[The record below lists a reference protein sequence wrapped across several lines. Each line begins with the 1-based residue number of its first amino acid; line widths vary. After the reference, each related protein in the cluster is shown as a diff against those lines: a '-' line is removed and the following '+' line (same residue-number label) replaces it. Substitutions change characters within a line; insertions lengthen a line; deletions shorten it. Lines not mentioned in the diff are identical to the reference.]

1 MAQMKCL
8 RCQHENRIDARFCE
22 ECAAPFGRACP
33 NCGSFS
39 LPGARFCSQCAHPI
53 GLDSELRAA
62 NRFLSPDNYTP
73 KHLADRILTS
83 KGDFEGERK
92 QVTVL
97 FADIV
102 GSLGI
107 IADRDPE
114 EAQRLL
120 DPVLD
125 TMLEAVH
132 HYEGM
137 VNRVMGDGIM
147 ALFGAPLAHEDHAVR
162 ACYSALRMQQTIARY
177 AEEVRRTHGIPITI
191 RVGVNS
197 GEIVVSSINN
207 DLYMDYTVVGQ
218 TAHLASR
225 MEQMAM
231 PGSVLASADT
241 ARLVEGYVKANSLG
255 AMPIKGLAYP
265 VEVFEISD
273 GGSERSR
280 FQASAWRGLTPFVGR
295 ALELQQLGQALDEA
309 RGGHGQVLAVVG
321 EPGMGK
327 SRLIH
332 EFVHSPKTEGCL
344 ILETN
349 SASYGHAASYL
360 PVIEL
365 LRHYYF
371 KINLR
376 DNAKSIREKVT
387 GKILALDPSLQDVIP
402 PVLDLLDALDAGHP
416 FQSLDPLQH
425 RQHTFHAITR
435 LLLSENRIQPIVAV
449 FEDLHWNDSLTLG
462 LLNEIVVNARDARL
476 LLLVTYRPEFHDEWK
491 GRPNYRN
498 LRLEPLESE
507 SLTALL
513 QLLLGSD
520 PALASLKSFVHDRA
534 GGNPFFVEELVRTL
548 VDRGVIEGTREN
560 YKVKKRF
567 SGNEIPP
574 TVQAVLATR
583 IDALPTVEKRLLQ
596 EASVVG
602 HDIPLS
608 LLHEISSLDDGE
620 IRGILNNL
628 QAAEF
633 LYTTQLYPDL
643 QFSFKHALTHD
654 VAYAGLRS
662 DRRREIHQRVVQAI
676 EIQYAGRIGE
686 QVERLAD
693 HALRGQLPE
702 KAVMYLRQAG
712 TKAADREAYPE
723 GVILFEQALEAL
735 AQLPESLDT
744 LQKAIDIRFDIRNVL
759 QPLGDRERI
768 ASYLR
773 EAGQLADQIGDN
785 QRMGWV
791 QSYLTEQFWMLGQ
804 YEKAIEAGEKALA
817 VAKQPSDLPLRVLT
831 NLHLGLAHHTRGE
844 YVEAREYFGWNATH
858 LGGNLVGERF
868 GIFVLPSS
876 FARSFIA
883 WGLAESG
890 KFSEAFNIAE
900 DALRIA
906 EDANHPFSCGYA
918 HLGLGVVALRQG
930 NLRRALRSFER
941 ALAAGA
947 FADSPVG
954 FAFVALHLGYALS
967 LAGRA
972 NEGIPI
978 LEQTIKVAESRGF
991 VARHSLRLAYA
1002 SEAYLTLGREAD
1014 ALQTATRALE
1024 LARKHGE
1031 RANEAYS
1038 LRMLGEIDLNRGN
1051 LGDARA
1057 WLTASLALAEEL
1069 GMRPLEANCHRGLAH
1084 AFDLAHQKSDAE
1096 RHRDISNSL
1105 VGQMEM
1111 RFWG

>member
-1 MAQMKCL
+1 L
-8 RCQHENRIDARFCE
+8 EREY
-22 ECAAPFGRACP
+22 
-33 NCGSFS
+33 
-39 LPGARFCSQCAHPI
+39 
-53 GLDSELRAA
+53 RAA

-83 KGDFEGERK
+83 KDDLEGERK

-97 FADIV
+97 FSDIV
-102 GSLGI
+102 GSLSI

-120 DPVLD
+120 DPILD
-125 TMLEAVH
+125 HMLEAVH

-137 VNRVMGDGIM
+137 VSRVMGDGIM

-162 ACYSALRMQQTIARY
+162 ACYSALRMQQRISRY
-177 AEEVRRTHGIPITI
+177 AEEVRRTQGIPITI

-197 GEIVVSSINN
+197 GEIVVSSISN

-231 PGSVLASADT
+231 PDSILATADT
-241 ARLVEGYVKANSLG
+241 ARLVEGYVKVKSLG
-255 AMPIKGLAYP
+255 ALPIKGLGHP
-265 VEVFEISD
+265 VEVYEITD
-273 GGSERSR
+273 GGSERTR
-280 FQASAWRGLTPFVGR
+280 FQAAAWRGFTPFVGR
-295 ALELQQLGQALDEA
+295 ELEIRQLGQALDEA
-309 RGGHGQVLAVVG
+309 RAGRGQVLAVVG

-332 EFVHSPKTEGCL
+332 EFVHSPQTEGCL

-365 LRHYYF
+365 LRRYYF
-371 KINLR
+371 KINFG
-376 DNAKSIREKVT
+376 DNAKTIREKVT

-402 PVLDLLDALDAGHP
+402 PVLDLLDALDSGHP
-416 FQSLDPLQH
+416 FQLLDPLQH
-425 RQHTFHAITR
+425 RQHTYQAITR
-435 LLLSENRIQPIVAV
+435 LLLSENRVQPVVAV

-476 LLLVTYRPEFHDEWK
+476 LLLATYRPEFQDEWK

-498 LRLEPLESE
+498 LRLEPLERE
-507 SLTALL
+507 SLAELL
-513 QLLLGSD
+513 QSLLGSD
-520 PALASLKSFVHDRA
+520 TALASLKSFVHDRA

-548 VDRGVIEGTREN
+548 VDRGVLEGTREN
-560 YKVKKRF
+560 YKIKKPF

-583 IDALPTVEKRLLQ
+583 IDALPKIEKRLLQ
-596 EASVVG
+596 DASVIG
-602 HDIPLS
+602 HDVPLS
-608 LLHEISSLDDGE
+608 LLHEISDLTDGE
-620 IRGILNNL
+620 LRGILSDL

-633 LYTTQLYPDL
+633 LYATQLYPDL
-643 QFSFKHALTHD
+643 QYSFKHALTHD

-662 DRRREIHQRVVQAI
+662 ERRCKIHQRVVHAI
-676 EIQYAGRIGE
+676 ESQYAGRIGE

-693 HALRGQLPE
+693 HALRGQLPD
-702 KAVMYLRQAG
+702 KAVTYLRQAG

-723 GVILFEQALEAL
+723 AVVLFERALEAL
-735 AQLPESLDT
+735 AQLPESMDT
-744 LQKAIDIRFDIRNVL
+744 LQKAIDIRFEIRNVL

-773 EAGQLADQIGDN
+773 EAEQLADQIGDN

-791 QSYLTEQFWMLGQ
+791 QSYLTEQFWMLGR
-804 YEKAIEAGEKALA
+804 YKESAVAGERALA
-817 VAKQPSDLPLRVLT
+817 VAEQLSDLPLQVVT
-831 NLHLGLAHHTRGE
+831 NLPLGLAHHTRGD
-844 YVEAREYFGWNATH
+844 YVKAREYFGWNATH
-858 LGGNLVGERF
+858 LAGNLVSERF
-868 GIFVLPSS
+868 GMFVLPSA

-883 WGLAESG
+883 WGLAETG
-890 KFSEAFNIAE
+890 KFSEAFNVAE
-900 DALRIA
+900 DALRIS
-906 EDANHPFSCGYA
+906 ENANHPFSCGYA

-941 ALAAGA
+941 ALTAGA

-972 NEGIPI
+972 NEGIPV
-978 LEQTIKVAESRGF
+978 LEQSIHVAESRGF

-1002 SEAYLTLGREAD
+1002 SEAYLSLGREAD
-1014 ALQTATRALE
+1014 ALTAAARALD

-1038 LRMLGEIDLNRGN
+1038 LRMLGEVDLHRGN
-1051 LGDARA
+1051 LSDAKG
-1057 WLTASLALAEEL
+1057 WLTEALALANEL
-1069 GMRPLEANCHRGLAH
+1069 GMLPLEAHCHKGLASV
-1084 AFDLAHQKSDAE
+1084 FDHSHQKSDAE
-1096 RHRDISNSL
+1096 RHRDVSSSL
-1105 VGQMEM
+1105 IHTMEM

>member
-1 MAQMKCL
+1 LA
-8 RCQHENRIDARFCE
+8 RI
-22 ECAAPFGRACP
+22 CP
-33 NCGSFS
+33 NCRNLI
-39 LPGARFCSQCAHPI
+39 LPGAKFCSQCANPI
-53 GLDSELRAA
+53 GSGGEYRAA

-83 KGDFEGERK
+83 KGDLEGERK

-125 TMLEAVH
+125 NMLEAVH

-162 ACYSALRMQQTIARY
+162 ACYSALRMQQRITRF
-177 AEEVRRTHGIPITI
+177 AEEVRRTQGIPITI

-197 GEIVVSSINN
+197 GEIVVSSISN

-231 PGSVLASADT
+231 PDSILATADT
-241 ARLVEGYVKANSLG
+241 ARLVEGYVKVKPLG
-255 AMPIKGLAYP
+255 ALPIKGLGHP
-265 VEVFEISD
+265 VEVYEITD
-273 GGSERSR
+273 GGSERTR
-280 FQASAWRGLTPFVGR
+280 FQAAAWRGLTPFVGR
-295 ALELQQLGQALDEA
+295 ALEIQQLSQALDQA
-309 RGGHGQVLAVVG
+309 RAGRGQVLAVVG

-332 EFVHSPKTEGCL
+332 EFIRSSQTDGCL

-349 SASYGHAASYL
+349 SASYGHSASYL

-371 KINLR
+371 KINLG

-387 GKILALDPSLQDVIP
+387 SKMLALDPSLQDVIP

-425 RQHTFHAITR
+425 RQHTYQAITR
-435 LLLSENRIQPIVAV
+435 LLLSENRVQPVVAV

-462 LLNEIVVNARDARL
+462 LLDEIVIDSRDARL
-476 LLLVTYRPEFHDEWK
+476 LLLVTYRPEFQDEWK

-507 SLTALL
+507 SLAALL
-513 QLLLGSD
+513 QSLLGSD
-520 PALASLKSFVHDRA
+520 AALASLKSFVHDRA
-534 GGNPFFVEELVRTL
+534 GGNPFFVEELVHTL
-548 VDRGVIEGTREN
+548 VDRGVLDGTREN
-560 YKVKKRF
+560 YKIKKPF

-574 TVQAVLATR
+574 TVQAVLAAR
-583 IDALPTVEKRLLQ
+583 IDALPVVEKKLLQ
-596 EASVVG
+596 EASVIG
-602 HDIPLS
+602 HDVPLS
-608 LLHEISSLDDGE
+608 LLNEIAGLTDGE
-620 IRGILNNL
+620 LRGILSNL

-633 LYTTQLYPDL
+633 LYATRLYPDL
-643 QFSFKHALTHD
+643 QFTFKHALTHD

-662 DRRREIHQRVVQAI
+662 DRRRKIHQRVVHAL
-676 EIQYAGRIGE
+676 EGQYAGRIGE

-693 HALRGQLPE
+693 HALRGQLPD
-702 KAVMYLRQAG
+702 KAVTYLRQAG

-723 GVILFEQALEAL
+723 AVVLFEQALEAL
-735 AQLPESLDT
+735 AQLPENIDT
-744 LQKAIDIRFDIRNVL
+744 LRKAIDIRFDLRNVL

-768 ASYLR
+768 ASCLR
-773 EAGQLADQIGDN
+773 QAEQLSDQIGDN

-804 YEKAIEAGEKALA
+804 YKEAAEAGEKALA
-817 VAKQPSDLPLRVLT
+817 VAEQLSDLPLQVVT
-831 NLHLGLAHHTRGE
+831 NLPLGLAHHTRGE
-844 YVEAREYFGWNATH
+844 YLKAREYFGWNATH
-858 LGGNLVGERF
+858 LTGNLVGERF
-868 GIFVLPSS
+868 GMFVLPSA

-883 WGLAESG
+883 WGLAETG
-890 KFSEAFNIAE
+890 EFSEAFNIAE

-906 EDANHPFSCGYA
+906 ENLGHPFSCGYA

-930 NLRRALRSFER
+930 NLRRAVRSFDR

-954 FAFVALHLGYALS
+954 FAYVALHLGYALS

-972 NEGIPI
+972 NEGIPV
-978 LEQTIKVAESRGF
+978 LEQSIRVAESRGF

-1002 SEAYLTLGREAD
+1002 SEAYLVSSREAD
-1014 ALQTATRALE
+1014 ALKAATRALE

-1038 LRMLGEIDLNRGN
+1038 LRILGEVELNRRN
-1051 LGDARA
+1051 LDEAKG
-1057 WLTASLALAEEL
+1057 WLLEALALANEL
-1069 GMRPLEANCHRGLAH
+1069 GMLPLEAHCHKGLASI
-1084 AFDLAHQKSDAE
+1084 FDQRDQKSDAQ
-1096 RHRDISNSL
+1096 RHRDVSSSL
-1105 VGQMEM
+1105 IHAMEM
-1111 RFWG
+1111 RFWA

>member
-1 MAQMKCL
+1 MTTKRDL
-8 RCQHENRIDARFCE
+8 
-22 ECAAPFGRACP
+22 
-33 NCGSFS
+33 
-39 LPGARFCSQCAHPI
+39 
-53 GLDSELRAA
+53 
-62 NRFLSPDNYTP
+62 
-73 KHLADRILTS
+73 
-83 KGDFEGERK
+83 EGERK

-102 GSLGI
+102 GSLKI

-114 EAQRLL
+114 EAQKLL

-125 TMLEAVH
+125 HMLEAVH

-162 ACYSALRMQQTIARY
+162 ACYAALRMQQTVARY
-177 AEEVRRTHGIPITI
+177 AEEIRRVHGAPITI
-191 RVGVNS
+191 RVGINS

-231 PGSVLASADT
+231 PGSVLAAADT
-241 ARLVEGYVKANSLG
+241 IRLVEGYVEAKSLG
-255 AMPIKGLAYP
+255 EMTVKGLAYP
-265 VEVFEISD
+265 VEVFEITE
-273 GGSERSR
+273 GGVERTR
-280 FQASAWRGLTPFVGR
+280 LQAAASRGLTPFVGR
-295 ALELQQLGQALDEA
+295 ELEIQQLGQALDHA
-309 RGGHGQVLAVVG
+309 RGGHGQVVAVVG

-332 EFVHSPKTEGCL
+332 EFIHSFRTEDCL
-344 ILETN
+344 VLETN

-371 KINLR
+371 KISQR

-387 GKILALDPSLQDVIP
+387 DKILALDPSLQHVIP
-402 PVLDLLDALDAGHP
+402 PLLDLLDALDAGHP

-425 RQHTFHAITR
+425 RQHTYQAITT
-435 LLLSENRIQPIVAV
+435 LLLRENHVQPVVAV

-476 LLLVTYRPEFHDEWK
+476 LLLVTYRPEFHDDWK

-498 LRLEPLESE
+498 LRLEPLESA
-507 SLTALL
+507 SLTTLL
-513 QLLLGSD
+513 HSLLGSD
-520 PALASLKSFVHDRA
+520 SALESIKNFVLDRA

-548 VDRGVIEGTREN
+548 VDRKVLEGSRQN
-560 YKVKKRF
+560 YRMVKPI

-574 TVQAVLATR
+574 TVQAVLAAR
-583 IDALPTVEKRLLQ
+583 IDALPKAEKRLLQ
-596 EASVVG
+596 EAAVIG
-602 HDIPLS
+602 HDVPLS
-608 LLHEISSLDDGE
+608 LLKEISSLPDSE
-620 IRGILNNL
+620 LRGVLNNL

-633 LYTTQLYPDL
+633 VFPTQLFPDL

-654 VAYAGLRS
+654 VAYGGLRS
-662 DRRREIHQRVVQAI
+662 ERRRDIHQRVVLAI
-676 EIQYAGRIGE
+676 ERIHAGRIGE

-693 HALRGQLPE
+693 HALRGGLQE
-702 KAVMYLRQAG
+702 KAVTYLRQAG

-723 GVILFEQALEAL
+723 AVILFEQALEAL
-735 AQLPESLDT
+735 AGLPQSREAI
-744 LQKAIDIRFDIRNVL
+744 QKAIDIRFDIRNVL
-759 QPLGDRERI
+759 QPLGDRDRI
-768 ASYLR
+768 AHRLR
-773 EAGQLADQIGDN
+773 EAEQLADRIGDK
-785 QRMGWV
+785 QRNGWV
-791 QSYLTEQFWMLGQ
+791 QSYLTEQFWMLGR
-804 YEKAIEAGEKALA
+804 YKESIEAGERALV
-817 VAKQPSDLPLRVLT
+817 VAEPLSDLPLQVVT
-831 NLHLGLAHHTRGE
+831 NLPLGLAHHTRGD
-844 YVEAREYFGWNATH
+844 YKKARECFGWNVVN
-858 LGGNLVGERF
+858 LDGNLAGQRF
-868 GIFVLPSS
+868 GMFVLPAAFS
-876 FARSFIA
+876 RSFIA
-883 WGLAESG
+883 WGLADTG
-890 KFSEAFNIAE
+890 QFSEAFNIGE

-906 EDANHPFSCGYA
+906 ETASHPFSCGYA

-954 FAFVALHLGYALS
+954 FAYVALHFGYALA

-978 LEQTIKVAESRGF
+978 LEQSIEVAESRGF
-991 VARHSLRLAYA
+991 VARHSLRLAYV
-1002 SEAYLTLGREAD
+1002 SEAYLSLGREGE
-1014 ALQTATRALE
+1014 ALKAATRALE
-1024 LARKHGE
+1024 LARKHEE

-1038 LRMLGEIDLNRGN
+1038 LRMLGEVDLYRGN
-1051 LGDARA
+1051 LGDAQR
-1057 WLTASLALAEEL
+1057 WLAQGVTLAEEL
-1069 GMRPLEANCHRGLAH
+1069 GMRPLEANCHKGLAN
-1084 AFDLAHQKSDAE
+1084 AFDLGNQKSRAE
-1096 RHRDISNSL
+1096 HHRSISSSL
-1105 VGQMEM
+1105 AEATEM

>member
-1 MAQMKCL
+1 
-8 RCQHENRIDARFCE
+8 
-22 ECAAPFGRACP
+22 
-33 NCGSFS
+33 
-39 LPGARFCSQCAHPI
+39 
-53 GLDSELRAA
+53 
-62 NRFLSPDNYTP
+62 
-73 KHLADRILTS
+73 LTT
-83 KGDFEGERK
+83 KRDLEGERK

-102 GSLGI
+102 GSLKI

-114 EAQRLL
+114 EAQKLL

-125 TMLEAVH
+125 HMLEAVH

-177 AEEVRRTHGIPITI
+177 AEEIRRIHSVPITI
-191 RVGVNS
+191 RVGINS
-197 GEIVVSSINN
+197 GDIVVSSINN

-231 PGSVLASADT
+231 PGSVLATADT
-241 ARLVEGYVKANSLG
+241 IRLAEGYVEAKSLG
-255 AMPIKGLAYP
+255 EMTIKGLGHS
-265 VEVFEISD
+265 VEVYEITEGAFE
-273 GGSERSR
+273 RTKL
-280 FQASAWRGLTPFVGR
+280 QAAASRGLTPFVGR
-295 ALELQQLGQALDEA
+295 ELEVKQLAQALDHA
-309 RGGHGQVLAVVG
+309 RGGHGQVVAVVG

-332 EFVHSPKTEGCL
+332 EFVHSDRTEDCL
-344 ILETN
+344 VLETN

-371 KINLR
+371 KISQR

-387 GKILALDPSLQDVIP
+387 EKILALDPSLQDVIP
-402 PVLDLLDALDAGHP
+402 PLLDLLDALDAGHP

-425 RQHTFHAITR
+425 RQHTYQAITR
-435 LLLSENRIQPIVAV
+435 LLLRENHVQPVVAV

-476 LLLVTYRPEFHDEWK
+476 LLLVSYRPEFHDDWK

-507 SLTALL
+507 SLATLL
-513 QLLLGSD
+513 HSLLGSD
-520 PALASLKSFVHDRA
+520 PALKGLKNFVLDRA

-548 VDRGVIEGTREN
+548 VDRKVLEGTRQN
-560 YKVKKRF
+560 YKMTKPI

-574 TVQAVLATR
+574 TVQAVLAAR
-583 IDALPTVEKRLLQ
+583 IDALPKAQKRLLQ
-596 EASVVG
+596 EAAVIG
-602 HDIPLS
+602 HDVPLS
-608 LLHEISSLDDGE
+608 LLKEISSLPDSE
-620 IRGILNNL
+620 LRGVLDNL
-628 QAAEF
+628 QTAEF
-633 LYTTQLYPDL
+633 VFPTQLFPDL

-662 DRRREIHQRVVQAI
+662 ERRREIHQRVVLAI
-676 EIQYAGRIGE
+676 ERIYAGRIGE

-693 HALRGQLPE
+693 HALRGGLQE
-702 KAVMYLRQAG
+702 KAVTYLRQAG
-712 TKAADREAYPE
+712 AKAADREAYPE
-723 GVILFEQALEAL
+723 AVILFEQALGAL
-735 AQLPESLDT
+735 AGLPESNEAI
-744 LQKAIDIRFDIRNVL
+744 QKAIDIRFDIRNVL
-759 QPLGDRERI
+759 QPLGDRDRI
-768 ASYLR
+768 AARLR
-773 EAGQLADQIGDN
+773 EAEQLADRIGDE
-785 QRMGWV
+785 QRNGWV
-791 QSYLTEQFWMLGQ
+791 QSYLTEQFWMLGR
-804 YEKAIEAGEKALA
+804 YRESIEAGERALA
-817 VAKQPSDLPLRVLT
+817 VAELLSDLPLQVVT
-831 NLHLGLAHHTRGE
+831 NLPLGLAHHTRGD
-844 YVEAREYFGWNATH
+844 YKKARECFGWNVAH
-858 LGGNLVGERF
+858 LEGNLASQRF
-868 GIFVLPSS
+868 GMFVLPAA

-883 WGLAESG
+883 WGLADTG
-890 KFSEAFNIAE
+890 HFSEAFNIGE
-900 DALRIA
+900 DALRVGENA
-906 EDANHPFSCGYA
+906 SHPFSCGYA

-954 FAFVALHLGYALS
+954 FAYVALHFGYALA

-978 LEQTIKVAESRGF
+978 LEQSIEVSESKGF
-991 VARHSLRLAYA
+991 VARHSLRLAYV
-1002 SEAYLTLGREAD
+1002 SEAYLSLGRESE
-1014 ALQTATRALE
+1014 ALKAATRALE
-1024 LARKHGE
+1024 LARKHEE

-1038 LRMLGEIDLNRGN
+1038 LRMLGEVDLYRGN
-1051 LGDARA
+1051 LSDAKA
-1057 WLTASLALAEEL
+1057 WLTQGLALAEGL
-1069 GMRPLEANCHRGLAH
+1069 GMRPLEANCHKGLAN
-1084 AFDLAHQKSDAE
+1084 AFDLSHEKSDAE
-1096 RHRDISNSL
+1096 RHRSISNSL
-1105 VGQMEM
+1105 ADAMEM

>member
-1 MAQMKCL
+1 LGHTCPKCG
-8 RCQHENRIDARFCE
+8 NMI
-22 ECAAPFGRACP
+22 
-33 NCGSFS
+33 
-39 LPGARFCSQCAHPI
+39 LPGAKFCSQCAHPV
-53 GLDSELRAA
+53 GLEGEYRAA

-83 KGDFEGERK
+83 KGDLEGERK

-102 GSLGI
+102 GSLEI

-125 TMLEAVH
+125 KMLDAVH

-147 ALFGAPLAHEDHAVR
+147 ALFGAPLSHEDHAAR
-162 ACYSALRMQQTIARY
+162 ACYSALRMQQTISRY
-177 AEEVRRTHGIPITI
+177 AEEVRHAHGIIITI

-231 PGSVLASADT
+231 PGSILATADT
-241 ARLVEGYVKANSLG
+241 AKLVEGFVKARSLG
-255 AMPIKGLAYP
+255 AMPIKGLGHP
-265 VEVFEISD
+265 VEVYEITD
-273 GGSERSR
+273 GGTERTR
-280 FQASAWRGLTPFVGR
+280 FQAAAWRGLTPFVGR
-295 ALELQQLGQALDEA
+295 ELEIRQLGQALDQA

-332 EFVHSPKTEGCL
+332 EFVHSPQTEGCL

-387 GKILALDPSLQDVIP
+387 GKILALDPSLHDVIP

-425 RQHTFHAITR
+425 RQHTYQAITR
-435 LLLSENRIQPIVAV
+435 LLLSENRVQPIVAV

-476 LLLVTYRPEFHDEWK
+476 LLLVTYRPEFQDEWK
-491 GRPNYRN
+491 GRPNYRS

-507 SLTALL
+507 SLTELL
-513 QLLLGSD
+513 ESLLGSD
-520 PALASLKSFVHDRA
+520 AALASLKSFVHNRA
-534 GGNPFFVEELVRTL
+534 GGNPFFVEELVRAL
-548 VDRGVIEGTREN
+548 VDRGVLEGTREN
-560 YKVKKRF
+560 YRIKKPF

-574 TVQAVLATR
+574 TVQAVLAAR
-583 IDALPTVEKRLLQ
+583 IDALQPIEKRLLQ
-596 EASVVG
+596 EASVIG

-608 LLHEISSLDDGE
+608 LLHEISSLSDDE
-620 IRGILNNL
+620 IRGILSKL
-628 QAAEF
+628 QVAEF
-633 LYTTQLYPDL
+633 LYPTQLFPDL
-643 QFSFKHALTHD
+643 QYSFKHALTHD
-654 VAYAGLRS
+654 VAYAGLRNQ
-662 DRRREIHQRVVQAI
+662 RRREIHQRVVHAI
-676 EIQYAGRIGE
+676 ETQYAGRIGE

-693 HALRGQLPE
+693 HALRGQLPD
-702 KAVMYLRQAG
+702 KAVIYLRQAG
-712 TKAADREAYPE
+712 TKAADREAYRE
-723 GVILFEQALEAL
+723 AVILFEQALEAL
-735 AQLPESLDT
+735 SQLPESLDT

-768 ASYLR
+768 ALYLR
-773 EAGQLADQIGDN
+773 EAWQLADQIGDN

-791 QSYLTEQFWMLGQ
+791 QCYLTEQFWMLGQ
-804 YEKAIEAGEKALA
+804 YKESAEAGERALA
-817 VAKQPSDLPLRVLT
+817 VAENISDLPLQVMT
-831 NLHLGLAHHTRGE
+831 NLPLGLAHHTRGD
-844 YVEAREYFGWNATH
+844 YVKAREYFSWNATH
-858 LGGNLVGERF
+858 LNGNLVSERF
-868 GIFVLPSS
+868 GLFVLPSS

-883 WGLAESG
+883 WGLAETG
-890 KFSEAFNIAE
+890 KFSEAFNVAE

-906 EDANHPFSCGYA
+906 EEVNHPFSCGYA
-918 HLGLGVVALRQG
+918 YLGLGVVALRQG
-930 NLRRALRSFER
+930 NVHRALRSFER

-954 FAFVALHLGYALS
+954 FAYVSLHLGYALS

-978 LEQTIKVAESRGF
+978 LEQSIHLAESRGF
-991 VARHSLRLAYA
+991 VARHSLRLAYV
-1002 SEAYLTLGREAD
+1002 SEAYLSLGRKAD
-1014 ALQTATRALE
+1014 ALNAATRALE
-1024 LARKHGE
+1024 LARMHGE

-1038 LRMLGEIDLNRGN
+1038 LRMIGEIHLHGGN
-1051 LGDARA
+1051 LGDAK
-1057 WLTASLALAEEL
+1057 ASLTESLAVAEEL
-1069 GMRPLEANCHRGLAH
+1069 GMRPLEANCHKGLANV
-1084 AFDLAHQKSDAE
+1084 FDLGQEKSDAE
-1096 RHRDISNSL
+1096 RHRHISNSL
-1105 VGQMEM
+1105 VDAMEM
-1111 RFWG
+1111 RFWR

>member
-1 MAQMKCL
+1 MKCL
-8 RCQHENRIDARFCE
+8 RCQYDNRLGARFCG
-22 ECAAPFGRACP
+22 ECAAPLARPCP
-33 NCGSFS
+33 NCRS
-39 LPGARFCSQCAHPI
+39 LILPEAKFCSQCAHPI
-53 GLDSELRAA
+53 GLDGEGRRT
-62 NRFLSPDNYTP
+62 NRFLSPESYTP

-83 KGDFEGERK
+83 KDDLEGERK

-125 TMLEAVH
+125 HMLEAVH
-132 HYEGM
+132 HYEGL

-162 ACYSALRMQQTIARY
+162 ACYSALRMQQRIKHY
-177 AEEVRRTHGIPITI
+177 AEDVRRSQGLPITT

-231 PGSVLASADT
+231 PGSILTT
-241 ARLVEGYVKANSLG
+241 AETAKLVQGHVKAKSLG
-255 AMPIKGLAYP
+255 ALPVKGLEHL
-265 VEVFEISD
+265 VEVYEITD
-273 GGSERSR
+273 GGSERTR
-280 FQASAWRGLTPFVGR
+280 FQASAWRGFTPFVGR
-295 ALELQQLGQALDEA
+295 ELEIRQLGQALDQA
-309 RGGHGQVLAVVG
+309 RAGRGQVLAVVG

-332 EFVHSPKTEGCL
+332 EFVHSPQTEGCL

-365 LRHYYF
+365 LRRYYF
-371 KINLR
+371 KINLG
-376 DNAKSIREKVT
+376 DNARSIREKVT
-387 GKILALDPSLQDVIP
+387 GKVLALDPSLQDVIAP
-402 PVLDLLDALDAGHP
+402 LLDLLDALDADHP

-425 RQHTFHAITR
+425 RQYTYQAITR
-435 LLLSENRIQPIVAV
+435 LLLSENRVQPVVAV

-462 LLNEIVVNARDARL
+462 LLHELVVSARDARL
-476 LLLVTYRPEFHDEWK
+476 LLLTTYRPEFQDEWR

-498 LRLEPLESE
+498 VRLEPLGKEDLS
-507 SLTALL
+507 ALL
-513 QLLLGSD
+513 QSLLGSD
-520 PALASLKSFVHDRA
+520 PVLADVKNFVRDRA
-534 GGNPFFVEELVRTL
+534 GGNPFFIEELVRTL
-548 VDRGVIEGTREN
+548 VDRGVLDGTREH
-560 YKVKKRF
+560 YTVKKPF

-574 TVQAVLATR
+574 TVQAVLAAR
-583 IDALPTVEKRLLQ
+583 IDALPAIERRVLR
-596 EASVVG
+596 EASVIG
-602 HDIPLS
+602 HDVPLS
-608 LLHEISSLDDGE
+608 LLQEVSGLAKDE
-620 IRGILNNL
+620 LRGILSYL
-628 QAAEF
+628 QTAEF
-633 LYTTQLYPDL
+633 LYITQLYPDL

-662 DRRREIHQRVVQAI
+662 ERRCKTHQSVVQAI
-676 EIQYAGRIGE
+676 ESQYAGRLDE

-702 KAVMYLRQAG
+702 KAVTYLRQAG
-712 TKAADREAYPE
+712 IKAADREAYPE
-723 GVILFEQALEAL
+723 AVILFEKALEAL
-735 AQLPESLDT
+735 SQLPHSIDT
-744 LQKAIDIRFDIRNVL
+744 VRRAIDVRFEIRNVL
-759 QPLGDRERI
+759 QPLGDRARI

-773 EAGQLADQIGDN
+773 EAEQLAEQIGDDH
-785 QRMGWV
+785 RMGWV
-791 QSYLTEQFWMLGQ
+791 QSYLTEQFWMLGR
-804 YEKAIEAGEKALA
+804 YKESIVAGERALA
-817 VAKQPSDLPLRVLT
+817 VAEHLSDLPLQVVT
-831 NLHLGLAHHTRGE
+831 NLPLGLAHHTQGN
-844 YVEAREYFGWNATH
+844 YVKARERFGWNANY
-858 LGGNLVGERF
+858 LVGDLVGERF
-868 GIFVLPSS
+868 GMFVLPAA

-883 WGLAESG
+883 WGLAETG
-890 KFSEAFNIAE
+890 EFSEAYNIAE

-906 EDANHPFSCGYA
+906 EGVNHPFSCGYA

-930 NLRRALRSFER
+930 QLRRALRSFER

-967 LAGRA
+967 LDGRA

-978 LEQTIKVAESRGF
+978 LERSIQVAESRGF
-991 VARHSLRLAYA
+991 VARHSLRLTYA
-1002 SEAYLTLGREAD
+1002 SEAYLVSDRVVD
-1014 ALQTATRALE
+1014 ALVASNRALD
-1024 LARKHGE
+1024 LARTHEE
-1031 RANEAYS
+1031 RANEAYA
-1038 LRMLGEIDLNRGN
+1038 LRMLGEVELRRGN
-1051 LGDARA
+1051 LRDAKDRFA
-1057 WLTASLALAEEL
+1057 KAIAVARELTML
-1069 GMRPLEANCHRGLAH
+1069 PLEAHCHKGLASI
-1084 AFDLAHQKSDAE
+1084 FEEEGLTSDAE
-1096 RHRDISNSL
+1096 LHRGASNSL
-1105 VGQMEM
+1105 VRAMGM
-1111 RFWG
+1111 RFWV

>member
-1 MAQMKCL
+1 MTTKRDL
-8 RCQHENRIDARFCE
+8 
-22 ECAAPFGRACP
+22 
-33 NCGSFS
+33 
-39 LPGARFCSQCAHPI
+39 
-53 GLDSELRAA
+53 
-62 NRFLSPDNYTP
+62 
-73 KHLADRILTS
+73 
-83 KGDFEGERK
+83 EGERK

-102 GSLGI
+102 GSLRI

-114 EAQRLL
+114 EAQKLL

-125 TMLEAVH
+125 HMLEAVH

-162 ACYSALRMQQTIARY
+162 ACYTALRMQQTIARY
-177 AEEVRRTHGIPITI
+177 AEKIRRIHGAPITI
-191 RVGVNS
+191 RVGINS

-231 PGSVLASADT
+231 PGSVLATVDT
-241 ARLVEGYVKANSLG
+241 IRLVEGYVEAKSLG
-255 AMPIKGLAYP
+255 EMTIKGLAHP
-265 VEVFEISD
+265 VEVFEITE
-273 GGSERSR
+273 GGFERTR
-280 FQASAWRGLTPFVGR
+280 LQAAASRGLTPFVGR
-295 ALELQQLGQALDEA
+295 ELEVQQLTQALDHA
-309 RGGHGQVLAVVG
+309 RGGHGQVVAVVG

-332 EFVHSPKTEGCL
+332 EFVHSLRTKDCL
-344 ILETN
+344 VLETN

-371 KINLR
+371 KISQR

-387 GKILALDPSLQDVIP
+387 EKILALDPSLQDVIP
-402 PVLDLLDALDAGHP
+402 PLLDLLDALDAGHP

-425 RQHTFHAITR
+425 RQHTYQAITR
-435 LLLSENRIQPIVAV
+435 LLLRENHVQPVVAV

-476 LLLVTYRPEFHDEWK
+476 LLLVSYRPEFHDDWK

-498 LRLEPLESE
+498 LRLEPLAST
-507 SLTALL
+507 SLSTLL
-513 QLLLGSD
+513 HSLLGSD
-520 PALASLKSFVHDRA
+520 PALESLKSFVLDRA

-548 VDRGVIEGTREN
+548 VDRKVLEGTRQN
-560 YKVKKRF
+560 YRVIKPI

-574 TVQAVLATR
+574 TVQAVLAAR
-583 IDALPTVEKRLLQ
+583 IDALPKAEKRLLQ
-596 EASVVG
+596 EAAVIG
-602 HDIPLS
+602 HDVPLS
-608 LLHEISSLDDGE
+608 LLKEISSLPDSE
-620 IRGILNNL
+620 LRGVLNNL
-628 QAAEF
+628 QTAEF
-633 LYTTQLYPDL
+633 VFPTQLFPDL

-654 VAYAGLRS
+654 VAYGGLRS
-662 DRRREIHQRVVQAI
+662 ERRRDIHQRVVLAI
-676 EIQYAGRIGE
+676 EKLYAGRIGE

-693 HALRGQLPE
+693 HALRGGLQE
-702 KAVMYLRQAG
+702 KAVTYLRQAG

-723 GVILFEQALEAL
+723 AVILFEQALEAL
-735 AQLPESLDT
+735 AGLPQSKEAV
-744 LQKAIDIRFDIRNVL
+744 QKAIDIRFDIRNVL
-759 QPLGDRERI
+759 QPLGDRDRI
-768 ASYLR
+768 ASRLR
-773 EAGQLADQIGDN
+773 EAEQLANGIGDR
-785 QRMGWV
+785 QRNGWV
-791 QSYLTEQFWMLGQ
+791 QSYLTEQFWMLGR
-804 YEKAIEAGEKALA
+804 YRESIEAGERALA
-817 VAKQPSDLPLRVLT
+817 VAEQDLPLQVVT
-831 NLHLGLAHHTRGE
+831 NLPLGLAHHTRGD
-844 YVEAREYFGWNATH
+844 YRKAREHFGWNAVH
-858 LGGNLVGERF
+858 LEGSLASQRF
-868 GIFVLPSS
+868 GMFVLPAAFS
-876 FARSFIA
+876 RSFIA
-883 WGLAESG
+883 WGLADTG
-890 KFSEAFNIAE
+890 QFSEAFSIGE

-906 EDANHPFSCGYA
+906 ESVSHPFSCGYA

-954 FAFVALHLGYALS
+954 FAYVALHFGYALA

-978 LEQTIKVAESRGF
+978 LEQSIEVAESKGF
-991 VARHSLRLAYA
+991 VARHSLRLAYV
-1002 SEAYLTLGREAD
+1002 SEAYLSLGREGE
-1014 ALQTATRALE
+1014 ALKAATRALE
-1024 LARKHGE
+1024 LARKHEE

-1038 LRMLGEIDLNRGN
+1038 LRMLGEVDLYRGK
-1051 LGDARA
+1051 LSDAKH
-1057 WLTASLALAEEL
+1057 WLTQGVALAEEL
-1069 GMRPLEANCHRGLAH
+1069 GMRPLEANCHKGLANV
-1084 AFDLAHQKSDAE
+1084 FDLGHQKSNAE
-1096 RHRDISNSL
+1096 HHRSISNSL
-1105 VGQMEM
+1105 ADEMEM

>member
-1 MAQMKCL
+1 M
-8 RCQHENRIDARFCE
+8 
-22 ECAAPFGRACP
+22 
-33 NCGSFS
+33 
-39 LPGARFCSQCAHPI
+39 
-53 GLDSELRAA
+53 
-62 NRFLSPDNYTP
+62 
-73 KHLADRILTS
+73 TS
-83 KGDFEGERK
+83 KRELEGERK

-102 GSLGI
+102 GSLRI

-114 EAQRLL
+114 EAQKLL

-125 TMLEAVH
+125 HMLEAVH

-162 ACYSALRMQQTIARY
+162 ACYAALRMQQTITRY
-177 AEEVRRTHGIPITI
+177 ADEVRRVHGVPITI
-191 RVGVNS
+191 RVGINS

-231 PGSVLASADT
+231 PGSVLAAADT
-241 ARLVEGYVKANSLG
+241 IRLVEGYVEAKSLG
-255 AMPIKGLAYP
+255 EMTIKGLPQP
-265 VEVFEISD
+265 VEVFEITE
-273 GGSERSR
+273 GGFERTR
-280 FQASAWRGLTPFVGR
+280 LQAAASRGLTPFVGR
-295 ALELQQLGQALDEA
+295 ELELQQLTQALDHA
-309 RGGHGQVLAVVG
+309 RGGHGQVVAVVG

-332 EFVHSPKTEGCL
+332 EFVHSPRTEDCL

-365 LRHYYF
+365 LRRYYF
-371 KINLR
+371 KIGQR

-387 GKILALDPSLQDVIP
+387 EKILALDPSLQDAIP
-402 PVLDLLDALDAGHP
+402 PLLDLLDALDAGHP

-425 RQHTFHAITR
+425 RQHTYQAITR
-435 LLLSENRIQPIVAV
+435 LLLRENHVQPVVAV

-476 LLLVTYRPEFHDEWK
+476 LLLVTYRPEFHDDWR

-498 LRLEPLESE
+498 LRLEPLQSD
-507 SLTALL
+507 SLGTLL
-513 QLLLGSD
+513 HSLLGPD
-520 PALASLKSFVHDRA
+520 PALEGLKNFVFDRA

-548 VDRGVIEGTREN
+548 VDRKVLEGARQN
-560 YKVKKRF
+560 YKLVKPI

-574 TVQAVLATR
+574 TVQAVLAAR
-583 IDALPTVEKRLLQ
+583 IDTLPKAEKRLLQ
-596 EASVVG
+596 DAAVIGYDV
-602 HDIPLS
+602 PLS
-608 LLHEISSLDDGE
+608 LLKEISSLPDSE
-620 IRGILNNL
+620 LRGLLNNL
-628 QAAEF
+628 QTAEF
-633 LYTTQLYPDL
+633 VFPTQLFPDL

-662 DRRREIHQRVVQAI
+662 ERRREIHQRVVVAI
-676 EIQYAGRIGE
+676 ERIYSGRIGE
-686 QVERLAD
+686 LVERLAD
-693 HALRGQLPE
+693 HALRGGLQE
-702 KAVMYLRQAG
+702 KAVTYLRQAG

-723 GVILFEQALEAL
+723 AVILFEQALEAL
-735 AQLPESLDT
+735 EGLPQSNEAV
-744 LQKAIDIRFDIRNVL
+744 QKAIDIRFDIRNVL
-759 QPLGDRERI
+759 QPLGDRDRI
-768 ASYLR
+768 AARLR
-773 EAGQLADQIGDN
+773 EAEQLANRIGDS
-785 QRMGWV
+785 QRSGWV
-791 QSYLTEQFWMLGQ
+791 QSYLTEQFWMLGR
-804 YEKAIEAGEKALA
+804 YRESIEAGERALA
-817 VAKQPSDLPLRVLT
+817 VAGSLSDLALQVVT
-831 NLHLGLAHHTRGE
+831 NLPLGLAHHTRGD
-844 YVEAREYFGWNATH
+844 YKRAREHFDWNAAH
-858 LGGNLVGERF
+858 LEGNLASQRF
-868 GIFVLPSS
+868 GMFVLPAAFS
-876 FARSFIA
+876 RSFVA
-883 WGLAESG
+883 WGLADTG
-890 KFSEAFNIAE
+890 QFSEAFNIGE

-906 EDANHPFSCGYA
+906 ENASHPFSCGYA

-954 FAFVALHLGYALS
+954 FAYVALHFGYGLA

-978 LEQTIKVAESRGF
+978 LEQSIELAESKGF
-991 VARHSLRLAYA
+991 VARHALRLAYV
-1002 SEAYLTLGREAD
+1002 SEAYLSLGREGE
-1014 ALQTATRALE
+1014 ALKAATRALD
-1024 LARKHGE
+1024 LARKHEE

-1038 LRMLGEIDLNRGN
+1038 LRMLGEVDLYRGN
-1051 LGDARA
+1051 LEDAKN
-1057 WLTASLALAEEL
+1057 WLIQSLTLAGEL
-1069 GMRPLEANCHRGLAH
+1069 GMLPLEANCHKGLANV
-1084 AFDLAHQKSDAE
+1084 FDLGHQESSAEHHRSISRSLADA
-1096 RHRDISNSL
+1096 
-1105 VGQMEM
+1105 MEM

>member
-1 MAQMKCL
+1 M
-8 RCQHENRIDARFCE
+8 
-22 ECAAPFGRACP
+22 
-33 NCGSFS
+33 
-39 LPGARFCSQCAHPI
+39 PGAKFCSQCAHPV
-53 GLDSELRAA
+53 GLGEESRATK
-62 NRFLSPDNYTP
+62 RFLSPEHYTP

-83 KGDFEGERK
+83 KGDLEGERK
-92 QVTVL
+92 QITVL

-107 IADRDPE
+107 IGDRDPE
-114 EAQRLL
+114 EAQKLL

-125 TMLEAVH
+125 MMLEAVH

-162 ACYSALRMQQTIARY
+162 ACYAALRMQQRITRY

-197 GEIVVSSINN
+197 GDIVVSSINN

-225 MEQMAM
+225 MEQLAM
-231 PGSVLASADT
+231 PGSVLAT
-241 ARLVEGYVKANSLG
+241 AETTRLVEGYVKVKSLG

-265 VEVFEISD
+265 VEVYEITD
-273 GGSERSR
+273 GGSERTR
-280 FQASAWRGLTPFVGR
+280 FQAAAWRGLTPFVGR
-295 ALELQQLGQALDEA
+295 TLEMRHLVQALDDA

-332 EFVHSPKTEGCL
+332 EFIHSPKTEGCL

-387 GKILALDPSLQDVIP
+387 GKILALDPALQDVIP

-425 RQHTFHAITR
+425 RQHTYQAITR
-435 LLLSENRIQPIVAV
+435 LLLSENRVQPVVAV

-476 LLLVTYRPEFHDEWK
+476 LLLVTYRPEFEDGWK

-507 SLTALL
+507 SLTELL
-513 QLLLGSD
+513 QSLLGSD
-520 PALASLKSFVHDRA
+520 AALASLKSFVHDRA
-534 GGNPFFVEELVRTL
+534 RGNPFFVEELVRTL
-548 VDRGVIEGTREN
+548 VDRGVLEGTREK
-560 YKVKKRF
+560 YRIKKPF
-567 SGNEIPP
+567 SGTEIPP
-574 TVQAVLATR
+574 TVQAMLAAR
-583 IDALPTVEKRLLQ
+583 IDALPKIEKRLLQ
-596 EASVVG
+596 EASVIG
-602 HDIPLS
+602 HDVPLS
-608 LLHEISSLDDGE
+608 LLHEISSLTDGE

-633 LYTTQLYPDL
+633 LYPTQLYPNL

-654 VAYAGLRS
+654 VAYAGLRNE
-662 DRRREIHQRVVQAI
+662 RRREIHRRVVIAI
-676 EIQYAGRIGE
+676 ETQYAGRIGE

-693 HALRGQLPE
+693 HALRGQLSD
-702 KAVMYLRQAG
+702 KAVTYLRQAG

-723 GVILFEQALEAL
+723 AVILFEQALEAL
-735 AQLPESLDT
+735 AQLPESTDT

-773 EAGQLADQIGDN
+773 EAEQLAEQIGDDR
-785 QRMGWV
+785 RMGWV

-804 YEKAIEAGEKALA
+804 YSESIVAGEKALV
-817 VAKQPSDLPLRVLT
+817 VAEQLSDLPLQVLT
-831 NLHLGLAHHTRGE
+831 NLPLGLAHHTRGD
-844 YVEAREYFGWNATH
+844 YVKAREYFGWNASH
-858 LGGNLVGERF
+858 LQGDLVGDRF

-883 WGLAESG
+883 WGLAETG
-890 KFSEAFNIAE
+890 EFSEAFNVAE

-906 EDANHPFSCGYA
+906 ENANHPFSCGYA

-954 FAFVALHLGYALS
+954 FSFVALHLGYALS

-972 NEGIPI
+972 NEGIPV
-978 LEQTIKVAESRGF
+978 LEQSVQIAESRGF

-1014 ALQTATRALE
+1014 ALKAAARALE

-1038 LRMLGEIDLNRGN
+1038 LRMLGEIDLHLGN
-1051 LGDARA
+1051 LGEAKT
-1057 WLTASLALAEEL
+1057 WLTESLAVAKEL
-1069 GMRPLEANCHRGLAH
+1069 GMRPLEANCHRGLANM
-1084 AFDLAHQKSDAE
+1084 FDLGKQKSDAE
-1096 RHRDISNSL
+1096 RHRDIANSL
-1105 VGQMEM
+1105 AHAMEM

>member
-1 MAQMKCL
+1 V
-8 RCQHENRIDARFCE
+8 I
-22 ECAAPFGRACP
+22 
-33 NCGSFS
+33 
-39 LPGARFCSQCAHPI
+39 LPGAKFCSQCAHPV
-53 GLDSELRAA
+53 GLEGEHRAA

-83 KGDFEGERK
+83 KSDLEGERK

-102 GSLGI
+102 GSLEI

-125 TMLEAVH
+125 KMLDAVH

-147 ALFGAPLAHEDHAVR
+147 ALFGAPLSHEDHAVR
-162 ACYSALRMQQTIARY
+162 ACYAALRMQQAISRY
-177 AEEVRRTHGIPITI
+177 AEEVRRAHGITITI

-225 MEQMAM
+225 MEQMAL
-231 PGSVLASADT
+231 PGSILATADT
-241 ARLVEGYVKANSLG
+241 TKLVEGFVRAKSLG
-255 AMPIKGLAYP
+255 AMPIKGLGHP
-265 VEVFEISD
+265 VEVYEITD
-273 GGSERSR
+273 GGSERTR
-280 FQASAWRGLTPFVGR
+280 FQAAAAWRGLTPFVGR
-295 ALELQQLGQALDEA
+295 ELELRQLGQALDLA
-309 RGGHGQVLAVVG
+309 RAGHGQVLAVVG

-332 EFVHSPKTEGCL
+332 EFVHSPRTEGCL

-371 KINLR
+371 KINLG
-376 DNAKSIREKVT
+376 DTAKSIREKVT
-387 GKILALDPSLQDVIP
+387 GKILALDPALHDVIP

-425 RQHTFHAITR
+425 RQHTYQAITR
-435 LLLSENRIQPIVAV
+435 LLLSENRVQPIVAV

-476 LLLVTYRPEFHDEWK
+476 LLLVTYRPEFQDEWK
-491 GRPNYRN
+491 GRPNYRS

-507 SLTALL
+507 SLTRLL
-513 QLLLGSD
+513 ESLLGLD
-520 PALASLKSFVHDRA
+520 AALESLKSFVHNRA
-534 GGNPFFVEELVRTL
+534 GGNPFFVEELVRAL
-548 VDRGVIEGTREN
+548 VDRGVLEGTREN
-560 YKVKKRF
+560 YRIKKAF

-574 TVQAVLATR
+574 TVQAVLAAR
-583 IDALPTVEKRLLQ
+583 IDALQPIEKRLLQ
-596 EASVVG
+596 EASVIG

-608 LLHEISSLDDGE
+608 LLHEITSFDEDE
-620 IRGILNNL
+620 IRGVLSKL
-628 QAAEF
+628 QVAEF
-633 LYTTQLYPDL
+633 LYPTQLFPDL
-643 QFSFKHALTHD
+643 QYSFKHALTHD

-662 DRRREIHQRVVQAI
+662 QRRREIHQRVVNAI
-676 EIQYAGRIGE
+676 ETLYAGRISE

-693 HALRGQLPE
+693 HALRGQLPD
-702 KAVMYLRQAG
+702 KAVIYLRQAG
-712 TKAADREAYPE
+712 AKAADREAYPE
-723 GVILFEQALEAL
+723 AVILFEQALEAL
-735 AQLPESLDT
+735 AQLPESIDT

-768 ASYLR
+768 TLYLR
-773 EAGQLADQIGDN
+773 EAEQLADQINDN
-785 QRMGWV
+785 HRMGWV
-791 QSYLTEQFWMLGQ
+791 QCYLTEQFWMLGQ
-804 YEKAIEAGEKALA
+804 YQQSAQAGERALA
-817 VAKQPSDLPLRVLT
+817 VAEQFSDLPLQVMTSLP
-831 NLHLGLAHHTRGE
+831 LGLAYHTRGD
-844 YVEAREYFGWNATH
+844 YVKAREYFGWTATNLH
-858 LGGNLVGERF
+858 GNLVGERF
-868 GIFVLPSS
+868 GLFVLPSS
-876 FARSFIA
+876 FARSFTA
-883 WGLAESG
+883 WGLAETG

-918 HLGLGVVALRQG
+918 YNGLGVVALRQG
-930 NLRRALRSFER
+930 NVHRALRSFER

-954 FAFVALHLGYALS
+954 FAFVSLHLGYALS

-972 NEGIPI
+972 SEGIPI
-978 LEQTIKVAESRGF
+978 LEKSIQLAESRGF
-991 VARHSLRLAYA
+991 VARHSLRLAYV
-1002 SEAYLTLGREAD
+1002 SEAYLTLGRRAD
-1014 ALQTATRALE
+1014 ALNAATRALE
-1024 LARKHGE
+1024 LAHLHGE

-1038 LRMLGEIDLNRGN
+1038 SRMIGEIHLHGRDL
-1051 LGDARA
+1051 AEA
-1057 WLTASLALAEEL
+1057 KTWLTKSLALAEEL
-1069 GMRPLEANCHRGLAH
+1069 GMRPLEANCHRGLANV
-1084 AFDLAHQKSDAE
+1084 FDLDQQKSDAE
-1096 RHRDISNSL
+1096 EHRRISSSL
-1105 VGQMEM
+1105 VDAMEM
-1111 RFWG
+1111 RLWR

>member
-1 MAQMKCL
+1 MKCP
-8 RCQHENRIDARFCE
+8 RCEHDNRPEAKFCE
-22 ECAAPFGRACP
+22 QCAAPFERGCP
-33 NCGSFS
+33 NCGSFVS
-39 LPGARFCSQCAHPI
+39 PGAKFCSQCAHPV
-53 GLDSELRAA
+53 GLDEEHRAI

-73 KHLADRILTS
+73 KHLAVRIMTS
-83 KGDFEGERK
+83 KRELEGERK

-102 GSLGI
+102 GSLRI

-114 EAQRLL
+114 EAQKLL

-125 TMLEAVH
+125 HMLEAVH

-162 ACYSALRMQQTIARY
+162 ACYAALRMQQTITRY
-177 AEEVRRTHGIPITI
+177 AEEIRRVHGVPITI
-191 RVGVNS
+191 RVGINS

-231 PGSVLASADT
+231 PGSVLAAADT
-241 ARLVEGYVKANSLG
+241 IRLVEGYVEAKSLG
-255 AMPIKGLAYP
+255 EMTIKGLDHP
-265 VEVFEISD
+265 VEVFEITE
-273 GGSERSR
+273 GGVERTR
-280 FQASAWRGLTPFVGR
+280 LQAAASRGLTPFVGR
-295 ALELQQLGQALDEA
+295 ELEVLQLTQALDHA
-309 RGGHGQVLAVVG
+309 RGGRGQVVAVVG

-332 EFVHSPKTEGCL
+332 EFVHSSQTDDCL
-344 ILETN
+344 VLETN

-371 KINLR
+371 KIGQR

-387 GKILALDPSLQDVIP
+387 EKILALDPSLQDDIP
-402 PVLDLLDALDAGHP
+402 ALLDLLDALDAGHP

-425 RQHTFHAITR
+425 RQHTYQAITR
-435 LLLSENRIQPIVAV
+435 LLLRENHVQPVVAV

-476 LLLVTYRPEFHDEWK
+476 LLMVTYRPEFHDGWK
-491 GRPNYRN
+491 GRPNYRS

-507 SLTALL
+507 SLGTLL
-513 QLLLGSD
+513 HSLLGSD
-520 PALASLKSFVHDRA
+520 PALESLKHFVLDRA

-548 VDRGVIEGTREN
+548 VDRKVLEGTRQN
-560 YKVKKRF
+560 YKLTKPI

-574 TVQAVLATR
+574 TVQAVLAAR
-583 IDALPTVEKRLLQ
+583 IDTLPKAEKRLLQ
-596 EASVVG
+596 DAAVIG
-602 HDIPLS
+602 HDVPLS
-608 LLHEISSLDDGE
+608 LLKEISSLPDGE
-620 IRGILNNL
+620 LRGLLNNL
-628 QAAEF
+628 QTAEF
-633 LYTTQLYPDL
+633 VFPTQLFPDL

-662 DRRREIHQRVVQAI
+662 ERRREIHQRVVLAI
-676 EIQYAGRIGE
+676 EKIYAGRIGE

-693 HALRGQLPE
+693 HALRGKLQE
-702 KAVMYLRQAG
+702 KAVTYLRQAG
-712 TKAADREAYPE
+712 AKAADREAYPE
-723 GVILFEQALEAL
+723 AVILFEQALEAL
-735 AQLPESLDT
+735 AGLPQSDEAV
-744 LQKAIDIRFDIRNVL
+744 QKAIDIRFDIRNVL
-759 QPLGDRERI
+759 QPLGDRDRI
-768 ASYLR
+768 ASRLR
-773 EAGQLADQIGDN
+773 EAEELANQIGDR
-785 QRMGWV
+785 QRNGWV
-791 QSYLTEQFWMLGQ
+791 QSYLTEQFWMLGR
-804 YEKAIEAGEKALA
+804 YRESIEAGERALA
-817 VAKQPSDLPLRVLT
+817 VAKSLSDLPLQVVT
-831 NLHLGLAHHTRGE
+831 NLPLGLAHHTRGD
-844 YVEAREYFGWNATH
+844 YKNAREHFGWNAVH
-858 LGGNLVGERF
+858 LEGSLASQRF
-868 GIFVLPSS
+868 GMFVLPAAFS
-876 FARSFIA
+876 RSFVA
-883 WGLAESG
+883 WGLADTG
-890 KFSEAFNIAE
+890 QFSEAFNVGE

-906 EDANHPFSCGYA
+906 ENASHPFSCGYA
-918 HLGLGVVALRQG
+918 HLCLGVVALRQG

-954 FAFVALHLGYALS
+954 FAYVALHFGYALA

-978 LEQTIKVAESRGF
+978 LEQSIELAESRGF
-991 VARHSLRLAYA
+991 VARHSLRLAYV
-1002 SEAYLTLGREAD
+1002 SEAYLSLGREGE
-1014 ALQTATRALE
+1014 ALNAATRALE
-1024 LARKHGE
+1024 LARKHEE

-1038 LRMLGEIDLNRGN
+1038 LRMLGEVEMYRGN
-1051 LGDARA
+1051 LSDANG
-1057 WLTASLALAEEL
+1057 WLTQGVKLAEEL
-1069 GMRPLEANCHRGLAH
+1069 GMRPLEANCHKGLAN
-1084 AFDLAHQKSDAE
+1084 AFDLSHQKSSAEHHRSISRSLADA
-1096 RHRDISNSL
+1096 
-1105 VGQMEM
+1105 MEM

>member
-1 MAQMKCL
+1 MKCL
-8 RCQHENRIDARFCE
+8 KCQHENRSEGRFCE
-22 ECAAPFGRACP
+22 ECAAPLVKTCP
-33 NCGSFS
+33 QCGNLI
-39 LPGARFCSQCAHPI
+39 LPGAKFCSQCAHPV
-53 GLDSELRAA
+53 GLEGEYRATS
-62 NRFLSPDNYTP
+62 RFLSPENYTP
-73 KHLADRILTS
+73 KHLAERILTS
-83 KGDFEGERK
+83 KGDLEGERK

-102 GSLGI
+102 GSMEI

-125 TMLEAVH
+125 RMLDAVH

-147 ALFGAPLAHEDHAVR
+147 ALFGAPLSHEDHAVR
-162 ACYSALRMQQTIARY
+162 ACYSALRMQQAISRC
-177 AEEVRRTHGIPITI
+177 AEEVRHKHGITITI

-231 PGSVLASADT
+231 PGSILTTADT
-241 ARLVEGYVKANSLG
+241 AKLVEGFVKVKSLG
-255 AMPIKGLAYP
+255 TMPIKGLAHP
-265 VEVFEISD
+265 VEVCEITD
-273 GGSERSR
+273 GGSERTR
-280 FQASAWRGLTPFVGR
+280 FQAAAWRGLTPFVGR
-295 ALELQQLGQALDEA
+295 ELEIRQLGQALDLA

-332 EFVHSPKTEGCL
+332 EFVHSPRTEGCL

-371 KINLR
+371 KINLG

-387 GKILALDPSLQDVIP
+387 GKILSLDPSLHDVIP

-425 RQHTFHAITR
+425 RQHTYQAITR
-435 LLLSENRIQPIVAV
+435 LLLSENRVQPIIAV

-476 LLLVTYRPEFHDEWK
+476 LLVVTYRPEFQDEWK
-491 GRPNYRN
+491 GRPNYRS

-507 SLTALL
+507 SLTELL
-513 QLLLGSD
+513 ESLLGTD
-520 PALASLKSFVHDRA
+520 AALASLKSFVHNRA
-534 GGNPFFVEELVRTL
+534 GGNPLFVEELVRAL
-548 VDRGVIEGTREN
+548 VDRGVLEGTREN
-560 YKVKKRF
+560 YRIKKPF

-574 TVQAVLATR
+574 TVQAVLAAR
-583 IDALPTVEKRLLQ
+583 IDALQPIEKRLLQ
-596 EASVVG
+596 EASVIG

-608 LLHEISSLDDGE
+608 LLHEISSLNDGE
-620 IRGILNNL
+620 IRGILSKL
-628 QAAEF
+628 QEAEF
-633 LYTTQLYPDL
+633 LYPTQLFPDL
-643 QFSFKHALTHD
+643 QYSFKHALTHD
-654 VAYAGLRS
+654 VAYAGLRNQ
-662 DRRREIHQRVVQAI
+662 RRREIHQRVVYAI
-676 EIQYAGRIGE
+676 ETQYAGRIGE

-693 HALRGQLPE
+693 HALRGQLPD
-702 KAVMYLRQAG
+702 KAVIYLRQAG

-723 GVILFEQALEAL
+723 AVVLFEKALEAL
-735 AQLPESLDT
+735 TQLPESLDT

-759 QPLGDRERI
+759 QPLGDREPI
-768 ASYLR
+768 AHYLR
-773 EAGQLADQIGDN
+773 EAGQLADKIGDN
-785 QRMGWV
+785 HRMGWV
-791 QSYLTEQFWMLGQ
+791 QCYLTEQFWMLGQ
-804 YEKAIEAGEKALA
+804 YQASAEAGERALA
-817 VAKQPSDLPLRVLT
+817 VAEQLSDLPLQVMT
-831 NLHLGLAHHTRGE
+831 NLPLGLAHHTRGD
-844 YVEAREYFGWNATH
+844 YVKAREYFSWNVTH
-858 LGGNLVGERF
+858 LNGKLISERF
-868 GIFVLPSS
+868 GLFVLPSS

-883 WGLAESG
+883 WGLAETGS
-890 KFSEAFNIAE
+890 FSDAYNIAE

-918 HLGLGVVALRQG
+918 YNGLGVVALRQG
-930 NLRRALRSFER
+930 NVHRALRSFER

-954 FAFVALHLGYALS
+954 FAFVSLHLGYALS

-978 LEQTIKVAESRGF
+978 LEKSIELAESRGF
-991 VARHSLRLAYA
+991 VARHSLRLAYV
-1002 SEAYLTLGREAD
+1002 SEAYLTLGRNAD
-1014 ALQTATRALE
+1014 ALKAASRALE
-1024 LARKHGE
+1024 LARMHGE

-1038 LRMLGEIDLNRGN
+1038 LRMIGEIHLHGGN
-1051 LGDARA
+1051 LSDAKA
-1057 WLTASLALAEEL
+1057 WLTRSLAVAGEL
-1069 GMRPLEANCHRGLAH
+1069 GMRPLEANCHKGLANVF
-1084 AFDLAHQKSDAE
+1084 ALGQKKSDAE
-1096 RHRDISNSL
+1096 RHRHTSNSL
-1105 VGQMEM
+1105 LDAMEM
-1111 RFWG
+1111 RLWG

>member
-1 MAQMKCL
+1 
-8 RCQHENRIDARFCE
+8 
-22 ECAAPFGRACP
+22 
-33 NCGSFS
+33 
-39 LPGARFCSQCAHPI
+39 
-53 GLDSELRAA
+53 
-62 NRFLSPDNYTP
+62 
-73 KHLADRILTS
+73 
-83 KGDFEGERK
+83 
-92 QVTVL
+92 
-97 FADIV
+97 
-102 GSLGI
+102 
-107 IADRDPE
+107 
-114 EAQRLL
+114 
-120 DPVLD
+120 
-125 TMLEAVH
+125 MLEAVH

-177 AEEVRRTHGIPITI
+177 AEEVRRIHGAPITI
-191 RVGVNS
+191 RVGINS

-231 PGSVLASADT
+231 PGSVLAAANT
-241 ARLVEGYVKANSLG
+241 IQLVEGYVEAKSLG
-255 AMPIKGLAYP
+255 EMTIKGLVQP
-265 VEVFEISD
+265 VEVFEITE
-273 GGSERSR
+273 GGIERTR
-280 FQASAWRGLTPFVGR
+280 LQAAASRGLTPFVGR
-295 ALELQQLGQALDEA
+295 ELEVRQLTQALDYA
-309 RGGHGQVLAVVG
+309 RSGHGQVVAVVG

-332 EFVHSPKTEGCL
+332 EFVHSHRTEDCL

-371 KINLR
+371 KINQR

-387 GKILALDPSLQDVIP
+387 EKILALDPLLQDVIP
-402 PVLDLLDALDAGHP
+402 ALLDLLDALDAGHP

-425 RQHTFHAITR
+425 RQHTYQAITR
-435 LLLSENRIQPIVAV
+435 LLLRENHVQPVVAV

-462 LLNEIVVNARDARL
+462 LLNEIIVNARDARL
-476 LLLVTYRPEFHDEWK
+476 LLLVTYRPEFHDDWK

-507 SLTALL
+507 SLATLL
-513 QLLLGSD
+513 ESLLGSD
-520 PALASLKSFVHDRA
+520 PALDSLKSFVLDRS

-548 VDRGVIEGTREN
+548 VDRKVLEGTRQN
-560 YKVKKRF
+560 YRVTKPI

-574 TVQAVLATR
+574 TVQAVLAAR
-583 IDALPTVEKRLLQ
+583 IDALPQAEKRLLQ
-596 EASVVG
+596 EAAVIG
-602 HDIPLS
+602 HDVPLS
-608 LLHEISSLDDGE
+608 LLKEISSLPDSE
-620 IRGILNNL
+620 LRGVLSNL
-628 QAAEF
+628 QTAEF
-633 LYTTQLYPDL
+633 VFPTQLFPDL
-643 QFSFKHALTHD
+643 QYSFKHALTHD

-662 DRRREIHQRVVQAI
+662 ERRREIHQRVVLAI
-676 EIQYAGRIGE
+676 EDVYAGRISE

-693 HALRGQLPE
+693 HALRGGLQE
-702 KAVMYLRQAG
+702 KAVTYLRQAG
-712 TKAADREAYPE
+712 AKAVDREAYPE
-723 GVILFEQALEAL
+723 AVILFEQALDAL
-735 AQLPESLDT
+735 AHLPESDEAIRT
-744 LQKAIDIRFDIRNVL
+744 AIDIRFDIRNVL
-759 QPLGDRERI
+759 QPLGDRNRI
-768 ASYLR
+768 ATRLR
-773 EAGQLADQIGDN
+773 EAEQLADRIGDR
-785 QRMGWV
+785 QRNGWV

-804 YEKAIEAGEKALA
+804 YKDSIAAGERALA
-817 VAKQPSDLPLRVLT
+817 VAESLSDLPLQVVT
-831 NLHLGLAHHTRGE
+831 NLPLGLAHHTRGD
-844 YVEAREYFGWNATH
+844 YKKARDCFGWNAVH
-858 LGGNLVGERF
+858 LEGNLASQRF
-868 GIFVLPSS
+868 GMFVLPAA

-883 WGLAESG
+883 WGLADTG
-890 KFSEAFNIAE
+890 QFSEAFNIGE

-906 EDANHPFSCGYA
+906 ENASHPFSCGYA

-954 FAFVALHLGYALS
+954 YAYVALHFGVALA

-978 LEQTIKVAESRGF
+978 LEQSIELAESKGF
-991 VARHSLRLAYA
+991 VARHSLRLAYV
-1002 SEAYLTLGREAD
+1002 SEAYLSLGRESEAWN
-1014 ALQTATRALE
+1014 AATRALE

-1038 LRMLGEIDLNRGN
+1038 LRMLGEVDLYRGN
-1051 LGDARA
+1051 LDDARN
-1057 WLTASLALAEEL
+1057 WLAQGVTLAEEL
-1069 GMRPLEANCHRGLAH
+1069 GMRPLEANCHKGLANV
-1084 AFDLAHQKSDAE
+1084 FDLAHQKPSAE
-1096 RHRDISNSL
+1096 HHRSIASSMAEA
-1105 VGQMEM
+1105 MEM

>member
-1 MAQMKCL
+1 MKCP
-8 RCQHENRIDARFCE
+8 RCEHDNRPEAKFCE
-22 ECAAPFGRACP
+22 QCAAPFERGCP
-33 NCGSFS
+33 NCGSFVS
-39 LPGARFCSQCAHPI
+39 PGAKFCSQCAHPV
-53 GLDSELRAA
+53 GLDEEHRAV

-73 KHLADRILTS
+73 KHLAVRIMTS
-83 KGDFEGERK
+83 KRELEGERK

-102 GSLGI
+102 GSLRI

-114 EAQRLL
+114 EAQKLL

-125 TMLEAVH
+125 HMLEAVH

-162 ACYSALRMQQTIARY
+162 ACYAALRMQQTITRY
-177 AEEVRRTHGIPITI
+177 AEEIRRVHGVPITI
-191 RVGVNS
+191 RVGINS

-231 PGSVLASADT
+231 PGSVLAAADT
-241 ARLVEGYVKANSLG
+241 IRLVEGYVEAKSLG
-255 AMPIKGLAYP
+255 EMTIKGLDDP
-265 VEVFEISD
+265 VEVFEITE
-273 GGSERSR
+273 GGVERTR
-280 FQASAWRGLTPFVGR
+280 LQAAASRGLTPFVGR
-295 ALELQQLGQALDEA
+295 ELEVQQLTQALDQA
-309 RGGHGQVLAVVG
+309 RGGRGQVVAVVG

-332 EFVHSPKTEGCL
+332 EFVHSSQTDDCL
-344 ILETN
+344 VLETN

-371 KINLR
+371 KIGQR

-387 GKILALDPSLQDVIP
+387 EKILALDPSLQDDIP
-402 PVLDLLDALDAGHP
+402 ALLDLLDALDAGHP

-425 RQHTFHAITR
+425 RQHTYQAITR
-435 LLLSENRIQPIVAV
+435 LLLRENHVQPVVAV

-476 LLLVTYRPEFHDEWK
+476 LLMVTYRPEFHDGWK
-491 GRPNYRN
+491 GRPNYRS

-507 SLTALL
+507 SLGTLL
-513 QLLLGSD
+513 HSLLGSD
-520 PALASLKSFVHDRA
+520 PALESLKHFVLDRA

-548 VDRGVIEGTREN
+548 VDRKVLEGTRQN
-560 YKVKKRF
+560 YKLTKPI

-574 TVQAVLATR
+574 TVQAVLAAR
-583 IDALPTVEKRLLQ
+583 IDTLPKAEKRLLQ
-596 EASVVG
+596 DAAVIG
-602 HDIPLS
+602 HDVPLS
-608 LLHEISSLDDGE
+608 LLKEISSLPDGE
-620 IRGILNNL
+620 LRGLLNNL
-628 QAAEF
+628 QTAEF
-633 LYTTQLYPDL
+633 VFPTQLFPDL

-662 DRRREIHQRVVQAI
+662 ERRREIHQRVVLAI
-676 EIQYAGRIGE
+676 EKIYAGRIGE

-693 HALRGQLPE
+693 HALRGKLQE
-702 KAVMYLRQAG
+702 KAVTYLRQAG
-712 TKAADREAYPE
+712 AKAADREAYPE
-723 GVILFEQALEAL
+723 AVILFEQALEAL
-735 AQLPESLDT
+735 AGLPQSDEAV
-744 LQKAIDIRFDIRNVL
+744 QKAIDIRFDIRNVL
-759 QPLGDRERI
+759 QPLGDRDRI
-768 ASYLR
+768 ASRLR
-773 EAGQLADQIGDN
+773 EAEELANQIGDR
-785 QRMGWV
+785 QRNGWV
-791 QSYLTEQFWMLGQ
+791 QSYLTEQFWMLGR
-804 YEKAIEAGEKALA
+804 YRESIEAGERALA
-817 VAKQPSDLPLRVLT
+817 VAKSLSDLPLQVVT
-831 NLHLGLAHHTRGE
+831 NLPLGLAHHTRGD
-844 YVEAREYFGWNATH
+844 YKNAREHFGWNAVH
-858 LGGNLVGERF
+858 LEGNLASQRF
-868 GIFVLPSS
+868 GMFVLPAAFS
-876 FARSFIA
+876 RSFVA
-883 WGLAESG
+883 WGLADTG
-890 KFSEAFNIAE
+890 QFSEAFNVGE

-906 EDANHPFSCGYA
+906 ENASHPFSCGYA
-918 HLGLGVVALRQG
+918 HLCLGVVALRQG

-954 FAFVALHLGYALS
+954 FAYVALHFGYALA

-978 LEQTIKVAESRGF
+978 LEQSIELAESRGF
-991 VARHSLRLAYA
+991 VARHSLRLAYV
-1002 SEAYLTLGREAD
+1002 SEAYLSLGREGE
-1014 ALQTATRALE
+1014 ALNAATRALE
-1024 LARKHGE
+1024 LARKHEE

-1038 LRMLGEIDLNRGN
+1038 LRMLGEVEMYRGN
-1051 LGDARA
+1051 LSDANG
-1057 WLTASLALAEEL
+1057 WLTQGVKLAEEL
-1069 GMRPLEANCHRGLAH
+1069 GMRPLEANCHKGLAN
-1084 AFDLAHQKSDAE
+1084 AFDLSHQKSSAEHHRSISRSLADA
-1096 RHRDISNSL
+1096 
-1105 VGQMEM
+1105 MEM